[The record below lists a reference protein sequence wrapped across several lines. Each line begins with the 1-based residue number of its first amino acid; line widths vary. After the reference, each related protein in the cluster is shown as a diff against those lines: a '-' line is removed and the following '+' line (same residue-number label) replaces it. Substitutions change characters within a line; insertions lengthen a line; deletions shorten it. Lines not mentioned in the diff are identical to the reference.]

1 MTAMISNMFGRFL
14 GTMTGQ
20 THLRFVMLESSAT
33 QIADP
38 YREGGSEAKN
48 WSRKELEPISNII
61 SNKLVLKC
69 GGFAPPKRGQC
80 PTL

>member
-38 YREGGSEAKN
+38 YREGGSEAKIL
-48 WSRKELEPISNII
+48 SDFEKSEETALE
-61 SNKLVLKC
+61 KC
-69 GGFAPPKRGQC
+69 
-80 PTL
+80 LL